1 MDKRTFRTN
10 LFKLIFQVEFCEP
23 DAVEDKLTSYYEAQ
37 EIIKEKDQLALS
49 SAVYALLE
57 KLPEIDARIET
68 HANGWKKERLG
79 KAELAILR
87 VALYEMFYDEVPDAV
102 AINEAVELVKKYGD
116 EKDYQFV
123 NGLLGTVARKQG
135 SVPDE
140 IC

>member
-10 LFKLIFQVEFCEP
+10 LFKLIFQVEFCKP

-102 AINEAVELVKKYGD
+102 AINEAVELAKAYAPEQAPKFINGILGKIER
-116 EKDYQFV
+116 EKE
-123 NGLLGTVARKQG
+123 A
-135 SVPDE
+135 
-140 IC
+140 

>member
-10 LFKLIFQVEFCEP
+10 LFKLIFQVEFCES
-23 DAVEDKLTSYYEAQ
+23 DAVEDKLTAYYEAQ

-102 AINEAVELVKKYGD
+102 AINEAVELAKAYAPEQAPKFINGILGKIER
-116 EKDYQFV
+116 EKE
-123 NGLLGTVARKQG
+123 A
-135 SVPDE
+135 
-140 IC
+140 

>member
-10 LFKLIFQVEFCEP
+10 LFKLIFQVEFCES

-37 EIIKEKDQLALS
+37 EILKEKDQLALS

-57 KLPEIDARIET
+57 KLPEIDAQIES

-102 AINEAVELVKKYGD
+102 AINEAVELAKAYAPEQAPKFINGILGKIER
-116 EKDYQFV
+116 EKE
-123 NGLLGTVARKQG
+123 A
-135 SVPDE
+135 
-140 IC
+140 